1 MKAIKLET
9 DNPSDLHSIT
19 QMLTQINVDIATI
32 HATPESLTITGMDGS
47 HITYYNIEITP
58 EFFTTYKVPE
68 EEEIIIPVEELNNI
82 LKLTRREDTIT
93 ITNKTDDEEN
103 TTSLII
109 TRSTEKGETRFTIPC
124 PDTEY
129 ATPTA
134 QIDTFQLNA
143 TLTVNTDI
151 ITSFFKD
158 AALTS
163 SESIYIKV
171 DEDYLHLKTCND
183 YNPFQVIFRHVHGER
198 VDGEYLS
205 RFTIEKLKP
214 LILPRFETVTI
225 HIDNKKPIR
234 LEYSSNGVKANL
246 LLAPRII
253 GE

>member
-93 ITNKTDDEEN
+93 IT
-103 TTSLII
+103 
-109 TRSTEKGETRFTIPC
+109 RSTEKGETRFTIPC

-163 SESIYIKV
+163 SESIDIKV

-225 HIDNKKPIR
+225 HIDNEKPIR